1 MPRCVTAVSDQL
13 KEPKASRA
21 EAGIV
26 GLERQRFL
34 LHLVFLGYLF
44 CRRLSATALLRV
56 DACPSV
62 VSVLRDG
69 TI

>member
-44 CRRLSATALLRV
+44 VDVYRLLPYCV
-56 DACPSV
+56 
-62 VSVLRDG
+62 
-69 TI
+69 